1 MKEISAREAKNNF
14 GRFLDLAQS
23 EPVRVTK
30 RGRAAGV
37 FMSEAQFQR
46 LRGAAWEQMDAT
58 MDAMRKEAEAKG
70 LTDEILE
77 QMLSNES

>member
-37 FMSEAQFQR
+37 FMSEKQFQS
-46 LRGAAWEQMDAT
+46 LRGAAWEQLDST
-58 MDAMRKEAEAKG
+58 MEAMRSEAETKG
-70 LTDEILE
+70 LTEEILD
-77 QMLSNES
+77 QMLSDES